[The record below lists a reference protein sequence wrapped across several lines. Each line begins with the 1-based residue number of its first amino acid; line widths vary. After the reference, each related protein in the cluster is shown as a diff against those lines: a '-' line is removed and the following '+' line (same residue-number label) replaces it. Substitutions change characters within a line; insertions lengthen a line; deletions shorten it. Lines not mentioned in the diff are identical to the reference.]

1 MGATPFR
8 RGLIQG
14 APFVLL
20 VVPFGAL
27 FGVVASE
34 AGLSLAQVMGFS
46 SLVIAGASQFVA
58 LQLMVE
64 GVPGAIV
71 VLSALAV
78 NLRMAMYSA
87 ALAPHL
93 GPAPAWQR
101 AALAYMLIDQVYA
114 LAQSA
119 YDDHTAW
126 SVGDKVAYMTGTAA
140 FMLPAWLGATWVGAA
155 LGARVPDSWSLD
167 FAIPLC
173 FLALVGP
180 MLRTRAHMAAAF
192 VSAAG
197 AVALAWV
204 PWNLGLILAALAAMA
219 TGAELERRS

>member
-1 MGATPFR
+1 MTATPFR
-8 RGLIQG
+8 RGVMQG
-14 APFVLL
+14 LPFVLII
-20 VVPFGAL
+20 VPFGAL
-27 FGVVASE
+27 FGLVASE
-34 AGLSLAQVMGFS
+34 AGLDLAQVMGFS

-58 LQLMVE
+58 LQLMVD
-64 GVPGAIV
+64 GVPFAIV

-101 AALAYMLIDQVYA
+101 AVLAYMLVDQVYA

-119 YDDHTAW
+119 YDDHGAW
-126 SVGDKVAYMTGTAA
+126 SVGDKVAYMFGTGLFIVPT
-140 FMLPAWLGATWVGAA
+140 WLGATWLGAVA
-155 LGARVPDSWSLD
+155 GARVPESWSLD
-167 FAIPLC
+167 FAVPLA

-180 MLRTRAHMAAAF
+180 MLRTRAHRAAAF
-192 VSAAG
+192 ISATG
-197 AVALAWV
+197 TLLLFWV

-219 TGAELERRS
+219 VGAELERRG

>member
-1 MGATPFR
+1 MTATPYR
-8 RGLIQG
+8 RGLLHG
-14 APFVLL
+14 LPFVLI
-20 VVPFGAL
+20 VAPFGAL

-58 LQLMVE
+58 LQLMLD
-64 GVPGAIV
+64 GVPTAVV

-101 AALAYMLIDQVYA
+101 AALAYLLIDQVYA

-119 YDDHTAW
+119 YDDHEAW
-126 SVGDKVAYMTGTAA
+126 SVADKVGYMAGTAL
-140 FMLPAWLGATWVGAA
+140 FIVPAWLAATWAGAA
-155 LGARVPDSWSLD
+155 LGAMIPPDWPLD
-167 FAIPLC
+167 FAVPLA
-173 FLALVGP
+173 FIALVGP
-180 MLRTRAHMAAAF
+180 MLRTRAHAAAAF
-192 VSAAG
+192 VSVAG
-197 AVALAWV
+197 ALALAWM
-204 PWNLGLILAALAAMA
+204 PWNLGLIVAALAAMA
-219 TGAELERRS
+219 VGAELERLS